1 MKTLPKKFPLHGK
14 KIFLAGHTGL
24 VGSALQRHFSKI
36 KDVKLITIPH
46 TKLDLTDGEAVR
58 KALKRHR
65 PDVVIVAAGR
75 VGGIVANSKYPAE
88 FIYQNLMIVTN
99 VIDASWR
106 SGVNRLLNFGSACV
120 YPKECGQPM
129 GTNKLMTGKLES
141 TSEPYAMAK
150 LAGMS
155 LCEAYSRQYGVSY
168 FSVIPSNLYGPNENF
183 DPTQAHVLA
192 ALIRRFHFAKVNGD
206 SKIELWGTGKPV
218 REFLY
223 VDDLGSACELLLEK
237 YPHSAPMNI
246 GSGQFHSIA
255 ELAKVISKAVGFK
268 GKIIWDKSKPDGANA
283 KRLDWGPIK
292 KMGWKPKTKLSDGI
306 SRTYKWF
313 LENVASSSQN
323 R

>member
-1 MKTLPKKFPLHGK
+1 VKTRSSTFSLHGK
-14 KIFLAGHTGL
+14 KIYLAGHTGL

-36 KDVKLITIPH
+36 KGVKLITIPH
-46 TKLDLTDGEAVR
+46 AKLDLTDGAAVR
-58 KALKRHR
+58 KALARHR

-106 SGVNRLLNFGSACV
+106 AGVKRLLNFGSACI
-120 YPKECGQPM
+120 YPRECDQPM
-129 GTNKLMTGKLES
+129 SIDKLMTGKLES

-150 LAGMS
+150 LAGLS
-155 LCEAYSRQYGVSY
+155 LCESYSRQYGVSY

-206 SKIELWGTGKPV
+206 SEIALWGTGKPI

-223 VDDLGSACELLLEK
+223 VDDLGSACELLLKK
-237 YPHSAPMNI
+237 YDDSAPINI
-246 GSGQFHSIA
+246 GSGQFYSIA
-255 ELAKVISKAVGFK
+255 ELAKVISKVVGFK
-268 GKIIWDKSKPDGANA
+268 GKIVWDKSKPDGAHA

-292 KMGWKPKTKLSDGI
+292 KMGWKPKMKLSEGI
-306 SRTYKWF
+306 ARTYSWF
-313 LENVASSSQN
+313 LKNVVASKS
-323 R
+323 